1 MINEVYRNS
10 FKEVYE
16 ILKSTE
22 NELLAKIPT
31 KFINFIK
38 NNMNENYKT
47 NIQQDVDIDKQPLS
61 KETEAILSLIYRSY
75 WATDEEKQELAIKDR
90 QDIIEIEKK
99 KKEQYQ
105 GKDIY
110 EIFEERKNINKIT
123 IDNNLMV
130 IKKENFLKKFFN
142 KILSIL
148 KNKSQFF

>member
-38 NNMNENYKT
+38 NNMNEKYKT

-142 KILSIL
+142 KILKL
-148 KNKSQFF
+148 KIKIEIKY